1 MEVED
6 ENRFLVELP
15 PKGSTIP
22 DSLLSMN
29 PRLAYLEDEAGA
41 IIIRSREVLSASLN
55 ELPINLNSDQEP

>member
-1 MEVED
+1 MEVAD

-15 PKGSTIP
+15 PMESTIP

-29 PRLAYLEDEAGA
+29 PRLAYREDEVGA
-41 IIIRSREVLSASLN
+41 VIIRHREVLLASLI